1 MKWVNREPVIERNKP
16 EGEDQLLCINA
27 CTWRKMVRM
36 SLCSGQ
42 QWRRRGGL
50 EGGTDG
56 RSSSETRPSPR
67 VKQAVGTRRVPQGA
81 PARRSGTT

>member
-1 MKWVNREPVIERNKP
+1 MEEDGADEPVLRAAVET
-16 EGEDQLLCINA
+16 Q
-27 CTWRKMVRM
+27 
-36 SLCSGQ
+36 
-42 QWRRRGGL
+42 RRTRGS
-50 EGGTDG
+50 DG